1 MKKIIITI
9 IIGTMTFSLFAESL
23 IIFDAD
29 KSLRSFT
36 QVSKYKSIVKRVADK
51 DIKAPGMQQS
61 MLVETLKQDEGKGQY
76 WYIFNGCSWD
86 GKGGDTSALK
96 SQPIEIEFY
105 ILPSEAMSLPDNKVA
120 TKYLDKTTVMR
131 FCFGAGSRNNSIKLI
146 LRRSFFQFV
155 DKAKNE
161 LQVRKDRTGKWIIIS
176 IQRDTTGKPIALKV
190 KTSPK
195 GKYENVPKTE
205 YLFQVPKMPNWK
217 YSNFI
222 AIECWGKSPDNFGF
236 NISRISLGKMTA
248 AIL

>member
-9 IIGTMTFSLFAESL
+9 ICGFMVSALFAKSL

-29 KSLRSFT
+29 KNLRSFT
-36 QVSKYKSIVKRVADK
+36 QLKNYKSLVKRVVDK

-61 MLVETLKQDEGKGQY
+61 MLVETLKQDESGKY

-86 GKGGDTSALK
+86 GKGGNTSALK
-96 SQPIEIEFY
+96 SQPIEIGFY
-105 ILPSEAMSLPDNKVA
+105 ILPSEAMSLPDNKA
-120 TKYLDKTTVMR
+120 GTKYLDKTTAMR
-131 FCFGAGSRNNSIKLI
+131 FCFGAGSRNNSIRLI
-146 LRRSFFQFV
+146 LRRSFFQSV

-161 LQVRKDRTGKWIIIS
+161 LQARKDRTGKWIIIS

-195 GKYENVPKTE
+195 GKYTNVPKTE
-205 YLFQVPKMPNWK
+205 YLFQVPKMPDWK

-222 AIECWGKSPDNFGF
+222 AIECWGKSPDNFSF
-236 NISRISLGKMTA
+236 NISRISLGKMNGSN
-248 AIL
+248 